1 MQLFYVKNID
11 SNLITLS
18 EEESRHAV
26 KVLRKTV
33 GDTLHVVNGEGVMY
47 KVEIINPNS
56 KACTASII
64 ETVES
69 FNKLPY
75 NLHIAI
81 APTKNIDR
89 IEWFLE
95 KSTEIGISEFSMLLT
110 EHSERKFINEER
122 LDKVIVSAMK
132 QSVKA
137 YKPKLNTLTPFAKFL
152 SQDMGTTDCYIAHCS
167 DNFERTHL
175 KNILLEDSSEAS
187 SKDSS
192 KASNGVLI
200 LIGPEGDF
208 SDNEISMALSK
219 GFKSISLGTSRLR
232 TETAA
237 LFATSIVALNSTK

>member
-18 EEESRHAV
+18 EEESRHVV

-33 GDTLHVVNGEGVMY
+33 GDILHIVNGEGVMC
-47 KVEIINPNS
+47 KVEIINPNL
-56 KACTASII
+56 KACTATII
-64 ETVES
+64 EKNEN
-69 FNKLPY
+69 FEKLPY

-95 KSTEIGISEFSMLLT
+95 KTTEIGIGQFSMLLT
-110 EHSERKFINEER
+110 EHSERKFVNEER

-137 YKPKLNTLTPFAKFL
+137 YKPKLNALLSFSKFI

-175 KNILLEDSSEAS
+175 KNIISDN
-187 SKDSS
+187 KDI
-192 KASNGVLI
+192 LI
-200 LIGPEGDF
+200 PIGPEGDF
-208 SDNEISMALSK
+208 SDSEISMALSK
-219 GFKSISLGTSRLR
+219 GFKSISLGSSRLR
-232 TETAA
+232 TETAGV
-237 LFATSIVALNSTK
+237 FATSIVALNSTK